1 MTLDQY
7 FHDGS
12 FISVFS
18 KNPGA
23 INAIKPPPGAP
34 AVLQSIDEYNY
45 TGCYTEGSNGRA
57 LGASSNVS
65 ENMTVENCAA
75 FCKGFKY
82 FGIEYSSECYCDDVV
97 RVGSAKVEETECSMT
112 CSGNGSEICGAGN
125 RLTLYTLIGSQS
137 GYSSTLSATIPVSPT
152 ASLTSPASSSTSA
165 GPALV
170 STAGA
175 FVYQGCY
182 TEGTNSRALSATA
195 TASRNMSVES
205 CATFCAGYSYM
216 GVEYSS
222 ECYCANKISDG
233 SVLTSTGCSMTCSG
247 NSNEY
252 CGGPSRLNL
261 YTLGGTLPSSATLLP
276 TTSQA
281 TLVSSSNIAPTTSST
296 SPFAVTKADSFAYQG
311 CCTEG
316 KSARALSAASTASG
330 DMTVEKCAAFCIGYS
345 YMGVEYSTEC
355 YCANSISDGAVLTPS
370 GCSMTCGGNSNEYC
384 GGPNRLNLYK
394 TDPEKPT
401 SASTTSSA
409 SITPISSTTTHS
421 SNTAAGP
428 VAVPTASPF
437 TYQGCY
443 TEGTSTR
450 ALSAVSTASGDMTV
464 EKCAAFCNGYS
475 YMGTEYSSE
484 CYCGNS
490 ISDGAVLTSS
500 GCSMACAGN
509 QDEYCGGPNRL
520 SFYKA
525 TFSSSAAAASD
536 KTIKMSGT
544 SGPSSLSITSTTA
557 QLVTSSNVVSSPPLP
572 STTAPSIVQSN
583 ANFTYTACYIDS
595 GPRTLSQLILAND
608 GMTVETCLQACS
620 EYTYVGLEYGREC
633 WCDNAL
639 PSSASHSA
647 DERECNM
654 PCAGSSLEICGN
666 GNRLSLYTHK
676 SQVRPVA
683 ANLAAVRI
691 FTANISSSILIASGN
706 STTSSISSIRAYLAT
721 SSPSRI
727 SSEIPTNPTLTRLG
741 SSTPSS
747 TGNSLGLSSFTKT
760 THLNLSISASLTAPV
775 ITSSILKISPNS
787 LTSSTSPNHTRE
799 TNSTSVSRLAS
810 FSSNEHS
817 NSTNSSGMVRSPTI
831 LKNRPSSIGRSTLPP
846 STTSVMGTSTSS
858 SDAKARLS
866 SPTPS
871 TPSLKGIS
879 TSNSSAHGTPLSGGH
894 RLTSTFS
901 SLVDINTTSLTG
913 KSSSS
918 FPTVVVTSAPLSKD
932 KPTSSSLKSGSSS
945 TIRATFLAPPHS
957 STNVSSIF
965 LTLTHGSSSQSNSSS
980 TAKTLTVSSKT
991 FASTTLTTRTSTS
1004 KTPSST
1010 SEPPNPIPS
1019 QIDKNGWTYLG
1030 CVNQTSPIA
1039 LSGIRRTLPA
1049 DTLTVESCQSLCLK
1063 NNYGVAGLENG
1074 SICSCGNGL
1083 QSYSSTVGHLDSACN
1098 TRCNGNFSETCGGL
1112 NPSTGETY
1120 LSVWNSTS
1128 NTIIPTF
1135 VHQVGAYP
1143 RVGCFRNVNITTT
1156 TTALYSGP
1164 LPVSVESCVGFCI
1177 SFNNLPYAYLKDG
1190 QTCYC
1195 APFLPSSAELW
1206 DDVRCTKTCA
1216 GNSRE
1221 FCGGIEGVLVYRR
1234 DEGSVVDGVPKGVN
1248 ADNTPLG

>member
-12 FISVFS
+12 FISVFT
-18 KNPGA
+18 KNPSA
-23 INAIKPPPGAP
+23 TNAIEPPPGAP
-34 AVLQSIDEYNY
+34 VVLQSIDKYNY

-57 LGASSNVS
+57 LAASSIVS

-75 FCKGFKY
+75 FCTGFKY

-97 RVGSAKVEETECSMT
+97 RVGSAMVEETECSMT

-125 RLTLYTLIGSQS
+125 RLTLYTLIRSQ
-137 GYSSTLSATIPVSPT
+137 GHSSTLSATMTVSST
-152 ASLTSPASSSTSA
+152 ASLTSPTSSTTST
-165 GPALV
+165 GPVVV

-175 FVYQGCY
+175 FVYHGCY
-182 TEGTNSRALSATA
+182 TEGTNTRALSATG
-195 TASRNMSVES
+195 TASVKMSVES

-247 NSNEY
+247 NSDEY
-252 CGGPSRLNL
+252 CGGPNRLNL
-261 YTLGGTLPSSATLLP
+261 YTAGGTLPSSGTLLV

-281 TLVSSSNIAPTTSST
+281 TLISSSNIAPTTSSP
-296 SPFAVTKADSFAYQG
+296 SPFAVTKAGSFAYQG
-311 CCTEG
+311 CYTEG
-316 KSARALSAASTASG
+316 NSARALSAASTASG
-330 DMTVEKCAAFCIGYS
+330 DMTVEKCAAFCLGYS

-355 YCANSISDGAVLTPS
+355 FCANSISDGAALTPS

-394 TDPEKPT
+394 TDPENPT
-401 SASTTSSA
+401 SAPTISSA
-409 SITPISSTTTHS
+409 SITPISSTRTQP

-428 VAVPTASPF
+428 VAVPTASTF

-443 TEGTSTR
+443 TEGTNTR
-450 ALSAVSTASGDMTV
+450 ALSAVSTASVDMTV
-464 EKCAAFCNGYS
+464 EKCATFCNGYS

-500 GCSMACAGN
+500 GCSMACSGN

-525 TFSSSAAAASD
+525 TSSSSAAAASD
-536 KTIKMSGT
+536 KTTKVSGT

-557 QLVTSSNVVSSPPLP
+557 QLVTSSDLASIPSLP

-683 ANLAAVRI
+683 ANLAALRI
-691 FTANISSSILIASGN
+691 VTAVKISSSILIASGN
-706 STTSSISSIRAYLAT
+706 SNTSSISSIRAYFAT
-721 SSPSRI
+721 SSPSGI
-727 SSEIPTNPTLTRLG
+727 SSEIPTNSTLTRLG
-741 SSTPSS
+741 STLSS
-747 TGNSLGLSSFTKT
+747 TRNSLRLSSFTKT
-760 THLNLSISASLTAPV
+760 THLNLSIRASLTAPV
-775 ITSSILKISPNS
+775 IPSSNS
-787 LTSSTSPNHTRE
+787 EASTHSLPTSTSPKHTQE
-799 TNSTSVSRLAS
+799 TTSTSVSRLAS
-810 FSSNEHS
+810 FSSNERS
-817 NSTNSSGMVRSPTI
+817 NSTNSNGMVRSTTI
-831 LKNRPSSIGRSTLPP
+831 LKNRPSSIGRPTLP
-846 STTSVMGTSTSS
+846 SSSTSAMVTSKS
-858 SDAKARLS
+858 SFDDKARLS
-866 SPTPS
+866 SHTSGSPPF
-871 TPSLKGIS
+871 KGLS
-879 TSNSSAHGTPLSGGH
+879 TSNSSAALSEGH

-901 SLVDINTTSLTG
+901 SLVDTNTTILTS
-913 KSSSS
+913 KSGSS
-918 FPTVVVTSAPLSKD
+918 FSTVVVSAPVLND
-932 KPTSSSLKSGSSS
+932 KPTSSSLKPGSSS
-945 TIRATFLAPPHS
+945 TSRATFLSQPHS
-957 STNVSSIF
+957 STSVSSIF
-965 LTLTHGSSSQSNSSS
+965 PTLTHRSSSQSNSSS
-980 TAKTLTVSSKT
+980 TAATLTVSSKT
-991 FASTTLTTRTSTS
+991 FTSTTLTTRTSTS
-1004 KTPSST
+1004 KTPSSST
-1010 SEPPNPIPS
+1010 SEPQNTIPN
-1019 QIDKNGWTYLG
+1019 QIDRNGWTYLG
-1030 CVNQTSPIA
+1030 CYNQTSPIA

-1049 DTLTVESCQSLCLK
+1049 ETLTIESCQSLCLE

-1098 TRCNGNFSETCGGL
+1098 TRCNGNISETCGGL

-1128 NTIIPTF
+1128 NSIIPTF

-1143 RVGCFRNVNITTT
+1143 RVGCFRNVNIST

-1164 LPVSVESCVGFCI
+1164 LPISVESCVGFCI
-1177 SFNNLPYAYLKDG
+1177 SSSSQPFAYLKDG

-1195 APFLPSSAELW
+1195 APSLPLSAELW

-1221 FCGGIEGVLVYRR
+1221 FCGGSEGILVYRR